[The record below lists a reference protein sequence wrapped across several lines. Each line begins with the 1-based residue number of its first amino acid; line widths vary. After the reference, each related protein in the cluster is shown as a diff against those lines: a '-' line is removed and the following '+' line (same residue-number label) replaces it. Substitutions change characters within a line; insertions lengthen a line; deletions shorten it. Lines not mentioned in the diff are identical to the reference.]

1 LLRALYTAASGMAA
15 QQVNIDT
22 VSHNLANVNTTGFKK
37 GRVEFQ
43 DLLYTQMQ
51 GPLRDQ
57 PVGIAVG
64 HGVRLSSTQRIF
76 SGGTMNATSNE
87 LDVAI
92 SGNGFFRVSRGN
104 DGFAYTRDGAF
115 HLDAQ
120 RRLATAQGDL
130 VQGARGPITIPV
142 EATAVEI
149 AADGTVRY
157 ADPAKVA
164 ASKDA
169 PQGAAIAPMVV
180 VDRIQLALFA
190 NPAGL
195 EALGDNLYGESA
207 ASGQPTLLGAGDQE
221 AGRLAQYY
229 LEGSNVQSVEE
240 MVNLIVAQR
249 AYEINSKV
257 VQSADEMM
265 QLANQLRRG

>member
-1 LLRALYTAASGMAA
+1 MLRALYTAASGMAA
-15 QQVNIDT
+15 QQMNMDT
-22 VSHNLANVNTTGFKK
+22 VSHNLANVNTTGFAK

-51 GPLRDQ
+51 SPLRNQ

-76 SGGTMNATSNE
+76 GGGALQVTGNDY
-87 LDVAI
+87 DVAI
-92 SGNGFFRVSRGN
+92 QGNGFFRVQRA
-104 DGFAYTRDGAF
+104 DGSFGYTRDGSF

-120 RRLATAQGDL
+120 RRLVTAQGDL
-130 VQGARGPITIPV
+130 VMGSRGPITIPAEAASV
-142 EATAVEI
+142 QIGADGTIQYAKTTTAQDGKQTEATAVL
-149 AADGTVRY
+149 
-157 ADPAKVA
+157 
-164 ASKDA
+164 
-169 PQGAAIAPMVV
+169 
-180 VDRIQLALFA
+180 DRISLAVFA
-190 NPAGL
+190 NPSGL
-195 EALGDNLYGESA
+195 EAQGDNLFVETV
-207 ASGQPTLLGAGDQE
+207 ASGQPALRNPGDQE
-221 AGRLAQYY
+221 AGRVVQGH